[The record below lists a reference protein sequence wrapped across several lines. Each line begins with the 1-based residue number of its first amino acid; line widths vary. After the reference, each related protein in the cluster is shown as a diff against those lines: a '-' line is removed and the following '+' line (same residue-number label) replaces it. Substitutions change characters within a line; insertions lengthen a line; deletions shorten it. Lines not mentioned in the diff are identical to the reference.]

1 MNVSGRKTGRDDR
14 QPVGRLVELHLEQVR
29 QRPARGVDA
38 VDGAVELGEDA
49 LEVVGRVG
57 LEPRHVVDLLA
68 HPFEQAALG
77 PDPEPQGGQ
86 VQTQLPDQPLLPG
99 TRLQARLQ
107 QGVLDPPDLHLDR
120 RERLEQRVRHPV
132 EDHVDD
138 VPLAAAGRDPA
149 LRDQLGQVE
158 ASLVHRHQEVAVDE
172 DVDAHQREL
181 PRGYL
186 VRLVRRA
193 RAPERERSDRSR
205 PGSCSPASP
214 LDEIHEPL
222 GGASDSSSAAA
233 MSAAETRRID
243 PEELVAGAKLPDLI
257 RIEPAQDRD
266 PLRGHLAATVGGRSD
281 RSGAQPGSAISATA
295 AAWRRTWRRSA
306 PARSST
312 TNARCLAR
320 CPCQP
325 VALPGGEGKQSR
337 GPRPERRA

>member
-1 MNVSGRKTGRDDR
+1 
-14 QPVGRLVELHLEQVR
+14 
-29 QRPARGVDA
+29 
-38 VDGAVELGEDA
+38 
-49 LEVVGRVG
+49 
-57 LEPRHVVDLLA
+57 VVDLLA
-68 HPFEQAALG
+68 HPLEQAALG
-77 PDPEPQGGQ
+77 PDPKSQRGQ
-86 VQTQLPDQPLLPG
+86 VQAHLSDQPLLAR

-107 QGVLDPPDLHLDR
+107 QGVLDSPDPHFDR

-138 VPLAAAGRDPA
+138 VALAAAGRDPA

-181 PRGYL
+181 PRRYL
-186 VRLVRRA
+186 GRLVRRA
-193 RAPERERSDRSR
+193 RAPEREHDQIALNLN
-205 PGSCSPASP
+205 PARRRAP
-214 LDEIHEPL
+214 RDEAHEPL
-222 GGASDSSSAAA
+222 GGGVGELERGGDPGGRD
-233 MSAAETRRID
+233 TVGDRQVD
-243 PEELVAGAKLPDLI
+243 PEELVPGAELPDLI

-266 PLRGHLAATVGGRSD
+266 PLRGHLAATVGARSD

-295 AAWRRTWRRSA
+295 AAWRRTSA
-306 PARSST
+306 SLSARPGSST